1 MTALETAGRV
11 RDSRSRPTA
20 TKRGRECA
28 RLDGLERCGHLDQL
42 LPKRQRLTKDHYF
55 ALPYDDVAPLM
66 ADLRRRE
73 GVAA

>member
-1 MTALETAGRV
+1 MTALENAGR
-11 RDSRSRPTA
+11 TA
-20 TKRGRECA
+20 PARQGGRICALASWLPALTGCRGR
-28 RLDGLERCGHLDQL
+28 GHLDQL